1 MSEHT
6 ATVARLGETWF
17 ASELPDHARR
27 RLAELGELRRY
38 EPGEEVTREGDE
50 PTELGVVVAGRLALR
65 MLVPERGM
73 VTILTVEPADIY
85 GWSAIVPPHVATS
98 SAVAAEAT
106 DAIAFDG
113 ARLRTELDRDPLLAA
128 ALYPR
133 VLAALARRLTATR
146 LQLLDLF
153 ASGPE
158 PW

>member
-1 MSEHT
+1 MSER
-6 ATVARLGETWF
+6 AAVVSSLGETWF
-17 ASELPDHARR
+17 ASELTDHARR

-38 EPGEEVTREGDE
+38 EPGAEVTREGDE
-50 PTELGVVVAGRLALR
+50 ATELGVVVAGRLALR

-73 VTILTVEPADIY
+73 VTILTVEPGDIY
-85 GWSAIVPPHVATS
+85 GWSAIVPPHGATS

-113 ARLRTELDRDPLLAA
+113 ARLRAELDGDPLLAA

-153 ASGPE
+153 ASGAE

>member
-1 MSEHT
+1 MSDRAAVT
-6 ATVARLGETWF
+6 SGLAETWF
-17 ASELPDHARR
+17 ASELSDHARR
-27 RLAELGELRRY
+27 GLAELGELRRY
-38 EPGEEVTREGDE
+38 EAGEEVTREGDE
-50 PTELGVVVAGRLALR
+50 ATELGVVLAGRLALR

-73 VTILTVEPADIY
+73 VTILTVEPGDIY

-113 ARLRTELDRDPLLAA
+113 ARLRAALDRDPLLAA

-153 ASGPE
+153 ASGAE